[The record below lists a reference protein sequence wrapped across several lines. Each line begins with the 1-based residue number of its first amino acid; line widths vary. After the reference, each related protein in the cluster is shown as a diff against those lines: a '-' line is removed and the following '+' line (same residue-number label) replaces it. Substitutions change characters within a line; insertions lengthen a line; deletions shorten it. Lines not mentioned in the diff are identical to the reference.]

1 MASISK
7 PSSQPPA
14 TGVIVPKMEHPPQ
27 TTTPAEVPERDN
39 LSGEAWTSEM
49 QYVSSLAKLQKMEA
63 TIHQLRTLLSGRLIE
78 PIIPI
83 INPKVASRRPLPKS
97 PRVLFEQLSQTAR
110 ASVAEVQEFQAMWRS
125 PEMKAIW
132 DHVDA
137 RIKQNG
143 GQLLQPT
150 GMWEQDY
157 DVLLEELE
165 KEEQAQKEQQQR
177 AKEEE
182 ERAKIQG
189 VEGGWRTIV
198 ETFTRRNLPGIRVM
212 AHQDQPRITVVSVK
226 AGMAFQLQAVNGDG
240 HDMVDWRVQELA
252 APGRPKTKLETA
264 VAACLN
270 ARPRQWDLA
279 YLLDMIASYS
289 DVKQTPCVKCG
300 KMTDNAAQL
309 PSVRRPNPLQSSQGQ
324 PVLWEAYHPTC
335 IDPPPSSRPTFS

>member
-1 MASISK
+1 MV
-7 PSSQPPA
+7 P
-14 TGVIVPKMEHPPQ
+14 IV
-27 TTTPAEVPERDN
+27 
-39 LSGEAWTSEM
+39 
-49 QYVSSLAKLQKMEA
+49 
-63 TIHQLRTLLSGRLIE
+63 
-78 PIIPI
+78 
-83 INPKVASRRPLPKS
+83 NPKAASRRPVPKS
-97 PRVLFEQLSQTAR
+97 PRMLFEQLSQTAR

-150 GMWEQDY
+150 GMWERDY

-165 KEEQAQKEQQQR
+165 KEERAQKEQQQR
-177 AKEEE
+177 VKEEE
-182 ERAKIQG
+182 ERAKIQA

-198 ETFTRRNLPGIRVM
+198 ETFIRRNLPGVRVM
-212 AHQDQPRITVVSVK
+212 AHQDQARMTVVLVK

-252 APGRPKTKLETA
+252 APGKPKTKLETA

-270 ARPRQWDLA
+270 SRPRQWDLA
-279 YLLDMIASYS
+279 YLLVSSHIDTNTRYNETSLISIQDMIASYS
-289 DVKQTPCVKCG
+289 DIKQIPCAKCG

-309 PSVRRPNPLQSSQGQ
+309 PSIRRANPIQSSQGE
-324 PVLWEAYHPTC
+324 PVVWEAYHPAC
-335 IDPPPSSRPTFS
+335 IDPSLPSRPISS